1 MQMTMSANYRRR
13 GVARHSACGIAA
25 LLALIVVGT
34 LPANADAMRCTG
46 EKITCVVLCNKMSD
60 RAAASACLTGC
71 GARHTN
77 CMRTG
82 CWNNGVQTYC
92 GLQRQ

>member
-1 MQMTMSANYRRR
+1 MTSSGNSRRR
-13 GVARHSACGIAA
+13 AFAQNYIGGIAFIVA
-25 LLALIVVGT
+25 LVLLGA
-34 LPANADAMRCTG
+34 LPASADAMRCTG
-46 EKITCVVLCNKMSD
+46 EKATCVFICNKMAD
-60 RAAASACLTGC
+60 RTAASACLTGC

-92 GLQRQ
+92 GLTRQ

>member
-1 MQMTMSANYRRR
+1 M
-13 GVARHSACGIAA
+13 
-25 LLALIVVGT
+25 LALMLLSA
-34 LPANADAMRCTG
+34 LPANADPMRCTG
-46 EKITCVVLCNKMSD
+46 EKATCVYVCNKMTD

-82 CWNNGVQTYC
+82 CWNNGVKTYC
-92 GLQRQ
+92 GLTRQ